1 MNFEVK
7 KHEKFTAVKV
17 NVDKLTGSVSPELK
31 NLLTEIADEGESN
44 IILDFTQ
51 TSFSDSSGLSAI
63 LVGNRRCKANN
74 GTLVLCGVKDMVE
87 KLINLSQLNN
97 ILEIVPTLAEA
108 EDVIYMNEIETDFDN
123 E

>member
-1 MNFEVK
+1 MSFEVEK
-7 KHEKFTAVKV
+7 KEKYTLITVG
-17 NVDKLTGSVSPELK
+17 VDKLTGAVSPELK
-31 NLLTEIADEGESN
+31 NLLSEIADGGERN
-44 IILDFTQ
+44 MVLDFSN

-63 LVGNRRCKANN
+63 LVGNRRCKQAS
-74 GTLVLCGVKDMVE
+74 GLLVLCGIKDMVE

-108 EDVIYMNEIETDFDN
+108 QDVIFMNEIENDFDN